1 MYKYEYEKVIIEF
14 SGFGLLNGNVYG
26 IEEYKDM
33 IEKRASEGW
42 RYVGFIPTKQRG
54 TGHIEEIDLVF
65 EKQIENNERNR

>member
-26 IEEYKDM
+26 IEEYKDI